1 MTNILLIE
9 DDEEII
15 EILSSY
21 LSKYS
26 MKVYGF
32 TDPLV
37 ALESLTIDS
46 YDLVIL
52 DLSLPNMDG
61 LEVCKILRQKYH
73 MPIII
78 STARS
83 DVSDRVI
90 GLELGADDYLPKPY
104 DSRELVARVQSVLRR
119 SKESIQQTSGE
130 FRVDE
135 TSMQIYKGSDILDLT
150 LAEYEVLKLFLDKKQ
165 MVLSREYIANNVDSI
180 KWDSSDKSID
190 VIIGRIRNKIDDKPK
205 SPKYIK
211 SIRGV
216 GYKYIGQ

>member
-1 MTNILLIE
+1 MKILLIE

-15 EILSSY
+15 EILTLY
-21 LSKYS
+21 LTKYN
-26 MKVYGF
+26 MEVFGF
-32 TDPLV
+32 TDPLI
-37 ALESLTIDS
+37 ALDSLKIDN

-61 LEVCKILRQKYH
+61 LDVCKILTQKYNL
-73 MPIII
+73 PIII

-104 DSRELVARVQSVLRR
+104 DPRELVARIQSVTRR
-119 SKESIQQTSGE
+119 TKNNNSLQQSEFIIDEEKMLISKNGT
-130 FRVDE
+130 
-135 TSMQIYKGSDILDLT
+135 TLDLT
-150 LAEYEVLKLFLDKKQ
+150 LAEYEILRLFLQTKQ
-165 MVLSREYIANNVDSI
+165 MVLSREYISNNADSI

-190 VIIGRIRNKIDDKPK
+190 VIVSRLRHKIDDTPK
-205 SPKYIK
+205 HPKYIK

-216 GYKYIGQ
+216 GYKFIGN